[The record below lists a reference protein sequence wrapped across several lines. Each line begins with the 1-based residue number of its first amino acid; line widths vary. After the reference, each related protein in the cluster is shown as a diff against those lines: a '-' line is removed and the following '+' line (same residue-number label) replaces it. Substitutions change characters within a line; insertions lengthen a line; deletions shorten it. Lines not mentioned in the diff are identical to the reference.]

1 MDRTVRKVISNI
13 EDDDDGYSRRT
24 FDDNKMVKILDMD
37 RRMTGFAGF
46 LQDDQVNNVKKRI
59 NKRKIFHK
67 DDENEVGEYTLSR
80 KMTLN
85 EVYDK

>member
-1 MDRTVRKVISNI
+1 
-13 EDDDDGYSRRT
+13 
-24 FDDNKMVKILDMD
+24 MVKILDMD

-67 DDENEVGEYTLSR
+67 DDENEEGEYTLSR